1 MSAVWRRAAVLLA
14 AFWAAKVV
22 LVTLRIADGGG
33 RGLAS
38 AWTPLALAYQDVIVV
53 LLVFALDAVLSHVTR
68 NGARKKWV
76 DRVLWVVVGVLVVY
90 SAFNVAVAR
99 VFSTPLTAS
108 MIGATGGAL
117 SDSILAYVT
126 WSNLLA
132 ILAVCALAVA
142 MLWFGPRET
151 SRRVR
156 LSAGFGAILFIAL
169 GPLAASRVETLGL
182 HRNATVSVV
191 STWLARVPIPVS
203 SAEVAPLPVEG
214 KNIELSHLTGAA
226 RRRNVVWVIL
236 ESTAERYLGAYGA
249 SPDPMPRLTELA
261 KNALVFEA
269 AYCAHPESI
278 KGLFSMLCSTYPAP
292 NTTAA
297 DYVVAHVPC
306 PSIATLLKALGYRTA
321 FFHSGRF
328 RYLGMQ
334 GILDD
339 RGFDEL
345 HDAESV
351 GGEYR
356 SSFGTDDA
364 STVRRMLAFVDQV
377 PKGQPFFAVY
387 SPISGH
393 HPYKSPGKAKRPF
406 PEQSERDR
414 YQNDLFVSDSALG
427 ELLDGLKQRGVYD
440 ETVVIVVGDHGE
452 AFQQHEGNFAHTLY
466 LYEENVHVPMIVSAP
481 GITVGSVR
489 VPQIASLVDLAPTTL
504 ALVGSD
510 LSPRHQ
516 GRSLLGRNPG
526 FAPFYTDHGP
536 LQLGLRQG
544 RWKLIHETEHDRTR
558 LFDLE
563 TDPMEQRDVAGD
575 NAERAQRYRQW
586 LLEWSDAQRSLL
598 QRYER

>member
-1 MSAVWRRAAVLLA
+1 MAASWRRAAVLLA
-14 AFWAAKVV
+14 GFWSAKLVLIALRVV
-22 LVTLRIADGGG
+22 DGGG
-33 RGLAS
+33 RSLAS
-38 AWTPLALAYQDVIVV
+38 GWAPFALLYQDAIVV
-53 LLVFALDAVLSHVTR
+53 LLVFTLDAVVSHVTR
-68 NGARKKWV
+68 DSPRRAVV
-76 DRVLWVVVGVLVVY
+76 DRIWWGIVCLLLVY

-126 WSNLLA
+126 PINVAAIVSVLLLA
-132 ILAVCALAVA
+132 GLAVR
-142 MLWFGPRET
+142 FGPRDP
-151 SRRVR
+151 SRRAR
-156 LSAGFGAILFIAL
+156 LGAGFVTILLLGL
-169 GPLAASRVETLGL
+169 GPLAANRVETLGL
-182 HRNATVSVV
+182 HRNASMAVV
-191 STWLARVPIPVS
+191 TTWLARVPLPVS
-203 SAEVAPLPVEG
+203 ASLVAPLPAEG
-214 KNIELSHLTGAA
+214 KNIELSHLAGAA

-249 SPDPMPRLTELA
+249 SPDPMPRLTAVA
-261 KNALVFEA
+261 KNALLFDA

-297 DYVVAHVPC
+297 DYVVARVPC
-306 PSIATLLKALGYRTA
+306 PSIASSLKAAGYRTA

-334 GILDD
+334 GILDG

-364 STVRRMLAFVDQV
+364 STVKRMLDFVDSV
-377 PKGQPFFAVY
+377 PKNQPFFAVY

-393 HPYKSPGKAKRPF
+393 HPYKSPGKAERPF
-406 PEQSERDR
+406 PEKTERDR
-414 YQNDLFVSDSALG
+414 YQNDLFVSDAAFGALV
-427 ELLDGLKQRGVYD
+427 DGLKERGRWD
-440 ETVVIVVGDHGE
+440 DTVLIVVGDHGE
-452 AFQQHEGNFAHTLY
+452 AFQQHEGNFAHTLF
-466 LYEENVHVPMIVSAP
+466 LYEENVHVPMIVAIP
-481 GITVGSVR
+481 GLTVGTLR
-489 VPQIASLVDLAPTTL
+489 APQIASLIDLAPTTL
-504 ALVGSD
+504 ALLGVPRES
-510 LSPRHQ
+510 RHQ
-516 GRSLLGRNPG
+516 GRSLLGGSPG

-544 RWKLIHETEHDRTR
+544 NWKLIHETEHDRTR
-558 LFDLE
+558 LFDLAS
-563 TDPMEQRDVAGD
+563 DPE
-575 NAERAQRYRQW
+575 ERNDIAANHPDRTAQYRKW
-586 LLEWSDAQRSLL
+586 LLEWSDAQRGLL

>member
-1 MSAVWRRAAVLLA
+1 MSATWRRAAVTLA
-14 AFWAAKVV
+14 AFWAAKLV
-22 LVTLRIADGGG
+22 LVSLRVADGGG
-33 RGLAS
+33 RSLAS
-38 AWTPLALAYQDVIVV
+38 GWTPFALAYQDVIVV
-53 LLVFALDAVLSHVTR
+53 LVVFSLDAVFTHVTR
-68 NGARKKWV
+68 ASERRAWV
-76 DRVLWVVVGVLVVY
+76 DRALWILVGVLVVY

-117 SDSILAYVT
+117 SDSILGYVT
-126 WSNLLA
+126 VLNVVA
-132 ILAVCALAVA
+132 ILLVCAAAGA
-142 MLWFGPRET
+142 MVWLGPREI
-151 SRRVR
+151 SGRVR
-156 LSAGFGAILFIAL
+156 LGAGFGAILCIGV
-169 GPLAASRVETLGL
+169 GPLGASRVETLGL
-182 HRNATVSVV
+182 HRNATVSVLT
-191 STWLARVPIPVS
+191 TWLARVPIPVS
-203 SAEVAPLPVEG
+203 SAEVAPLPAEG
-214 KNIELSHLTGAA
+214 KNIELSHLAGAA
-226 RRRNVVWVIL
+226 RRRNVIWVIL

-249 SPDPMPRLTELA
+249 NPDPMPRLTELS
-261 KNALVFEA
+261 KNALVFDA

-292 NTTAA
+292 NTTAP
-297 DYVVAHVPC
+297 DYVVAQVPC
-306 PSIATLLKALGYRTA
+306 PSIATSLKAAGYRTA

-334 GILDD
+334 GVLDE

-345 HDAESV
+345 HDAESI

-364 STVRRMLAFVDQV
+364 STVQRFLAFVDQV
-377 PKGQPFFAVY
+377 PRGSPFFAVY

-406 PEQSERDR
+406 PEVTERDR

-427 ELLDGLKQRGVYD
+427 ELIDGLKQRRVYD
-440 ETVVIVVGDHGE
+440 DTVLIVVGDHGE

-466 LYEENVHVPMIVSAP
+466 LYEENVHVPMLVSAS
-481 GITVGSVR
+481 GITVGTLR

-504 ALVGSD
+504 ALLGRD
-510 LSPRHQ
+510 LDPRHQ
-516 GRSLLGRNPG
+516 GRSLLGRSPG

-536 LQLGLRQG
+536 LQLGIRQG

-563 TDPMEQRDVAGD
+563 SDPTETHDVAAD
-575 NAERAQRYRQW
+575 HVERTQRYRNW

-598 QRYER
+598 QRYEK

>member
-1 MSAVWRRAAVLLA
+1 MSGPWRRAAVLLA
-14 AFWAAKVV
+14 AFWAAKLT
-22 LVTLRIADGGG
+22 LVGLRIADGGG
-33 RGLAS
+33 RSLAS
-38 AWTPLALAYQDVIVV
+38 GWTPFALAYQDVIVV
-53 LLVFALDAVLSHVTR
+53 LFVFVLDAVLTHVSRTSGR
-68 NGARKKWV
+68 RVWV
-76 DRVLWVVVGVLVVY
+76 DRAMWGLVALLTVY

-126 WSNLLA
+126 VLNVVA
-132 ILAVCALAVA
+132 ILLVCAVAGALA
-142 MLWFGPRET
+142 WRGPREI
-151 SRRVR
+151 SRRGR

-169 GPLAASRVETLGL
+169 GPLGAARVETLGL
-182 HRNATVSVV
+182 HRNATVSVI

-203 SAEVAPLPVEG
+203 SAEVAPLPTEG
-214 KNIELSHLTGAA
+214 KNIELSHLAGAL
-226 RRRNVVWVIL
+226 RRHNVIWVIL

-249 SPDPMPRLTELA
+249 NPDPMPRLTELS
-261 KNALVFEA
+261 KNALVFDA

-292 NTTAA
+292 NTTAP
-297 DYVVAHVPC
+297 DYVLAQVPC
-306 PSIATLLKALGYRTA
+306 PSIATSLKTAGYRTA

-334 GILDD
+334 GILDG

-351 GGEYR
+351 GGQYR

-364 STVRRMLAFVDQV
+364 STVHRMLAFVDQV
-377 PKGQPFFAVY
+377 PRGQPFFAVY

-406 PEQSERDR
+406 PENSERDR

-427 ELLDGLKQRGVYD
+427 ELIDGLKQRGVYND
-440 ETVVIVVGDHGE
+440 TLIVVVGDHGE

-481 GITVGSVR
+481 GITIGTLR
-489 VPQIASLVDLAPTTL
+489 VPQIASLIDLAPTTL
-504 ALVGSD
+504 ALLGRD
-510 LSPRHQ
+510 QEPRHQ
-516 GRSLLGRNPG
+516 GRSLLGRSPG

-544 RWKLIHETEHDRTR
+544 PWKLIHETEHDRTR

-563 TDPMEQRDVAGD
+563 SDPGETRDVASE
-575 NAERAQRYRQW
+575 NVERTQRYRKW

-598 QRYER
+598 QRYEK